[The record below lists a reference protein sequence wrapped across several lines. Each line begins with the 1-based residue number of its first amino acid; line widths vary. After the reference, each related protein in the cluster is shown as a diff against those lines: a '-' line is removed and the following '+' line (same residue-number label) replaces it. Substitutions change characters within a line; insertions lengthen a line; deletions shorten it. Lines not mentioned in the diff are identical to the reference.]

1 MPEYRLQAVVVAIG
15 VFVSLCLST
24 YAIVPIH
31 VQQSCSSFIKP
42 ISRLPN
48 PTATKQLAQRYYT
61 PLFASAMAITPH
73 ENMACKLETS
83 LLSASP
89 NFVRFTLTNNPAPP
103 KDASNPVIEK
113 LQARLVTSGSD
124 KSKPPTFQIVYT
136 HPTSTTT
143 KNYALTDAPAVLRGH
158 LASTGP
164 LKAARLFTTAEDW
177 VLEVR
182 KNTGRARL
190 YRNKATFAEVEVGTH
205 DRQKKRRLALVSLT
219 EEEKE
224 GGKEEGNGDGK
235 EMGEA
240 ARVMLSSSISM
251 TKNSFLHEYGILGPG
266 GRPKAGMKDKFR
278 QIEKFVEILASQLK
292 EGSDNESTAMSAADL
307 QKKTLKLLDAGCGKG
322 YLTFAAYEYLTSQ
335 GYRVQA
341 RGVDVTQ
348 DVVDKA
354 NAVADRLGYSSG
366 GGLSFSR
373 GTIAEATAKV
383 TAGQER
389 YDVVIALHAC
399 DTATDDCLYLGVQT
413 EARVILASPCC
424 HKEVRREMK
433 KAKLTAAAA
442 EPLQPVLKH
451 GILMERQA
459 EIVTDSIRVLA
470 LQLSGYRAQVFE
482 WINDEETSKNL
493 MLAATK
499 RQRPL
504 EAKKLRAFQG
514 QLREL
519 MNMFGLD
526 TQHLL
531 GLLGAGLEEEKE

>member
-1 MPEYRLQAVVVAIG
+1 MRSKHIKVSKLGDADLSRQRPPLKPIYARRLFHLQMSSLRPAPSYSLEFKMPEYRLQAVVVAIG

-31 VQQSCSSFIKP
+31 VQQSFIKP

-89 NFVRFTLTNNPAPP
+89 NFVRFTLMNNPAPP

-292 EGSDNESTAMSAADL
+292 EGSDNESTAMSAADP

-459 EIVTDSIRVLA
+459 EIVTDRYVSSV
-470 LQLSGYRAQVFE
+470 
-482 WINDEETSKNL
+482 
-493 MLAATK
+493 
-499 RQRPL
+499 
-504 EAKKLRAFQG
+504 
-514 QLREL
+514 
-519 MNMFGLD
+519 
-526 TQHLL
+526 
-531 GLLGAGLEEEKE
+531 

>member
-1 MPEYRLQAVVVAIG
+1 M
-15 VFVSLCLST
+15 
-24 YAIVPIH
+24 
-31 VQQSCSSFIKP
+31 
-42 ISRLPN
+42 
-48 PTATKQLAQRYYT
+48 AT
-61 PLFASAMAITPH
+61 MPH
-73 ENMACKLETS
+73 ENMAKKLETS

-103 KDASNPVIEK
+103 KDASTPVIEK

-124 KSKPPTFQIVYT
+124 DSQPPKFQIVYT

-143 KNYALTDAPAVLRGH
+143 KNYALTDAPAILREH
-158 LASTGP
+158 LALAGP

-177 VLEVR
+177 VLEAG
-182 KNTGRARL
+182 KSADKARL
-190 YRNKATFAEVEVGTH
+190 YKNKATFTEVEVGTH
-205 DRQKKRRLALVSLT
+205 DRQKKRRLALVPLT

-224 GGKEEGNGDGK
+224 NGKGGGDGD
-235 EMGEA
+235 GEELGEV
-240 ARVMLSSSISM
+240 ARAMLSPSVSM
-251 TKNSFLHEYGILGPG
+251 AKNSFLHEYGILGPG

-292 EGSDNESTAMSAADL
+292 AENDNGNSTAAAVSAADL
-307 QKKTLKLLDAGCGKG
+307 QEKTLTLLDAGCGKG

-373 GTIAEATAKV
+373 GTIAEATAKA
-383 TAGQER
+383 TAGEER

-399 DTATDDCLYLGVQT
+399 DTATDDCLHLGVQT
-413 EARVILASPCC
+413 GARIILASPCC
-424 HKEVRREMK
+424 HKEVRREVK

-442 EPLQPVLKH
+442 GPLQPVLKH

-459 EIVTDSIRVLA
+459 EILTDRYVSPA
-470 LQLSGYRAQVFE
+470 
-482 WINDEETSKNL
+482 
-493 MLAATK
+493 
-499 RQRPL
+499 
-504 EAKKLRAFQG
+504 
-514 QLREL
+514 
-519 MNMFGLD
+519 
-526 TQHLL
+526 
-531 GLLGAGLEEEKE
+531 